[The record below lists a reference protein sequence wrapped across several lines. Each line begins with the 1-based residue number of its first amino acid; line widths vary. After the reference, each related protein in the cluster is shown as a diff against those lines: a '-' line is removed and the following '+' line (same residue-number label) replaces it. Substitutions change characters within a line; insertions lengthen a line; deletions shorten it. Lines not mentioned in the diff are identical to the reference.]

1 MISVAEEKEHEEEE
15 EEEFEKLDLSDTL
28 APAVVMRE
36 VGNINDLP
44 EELLLEIFLCL
55 PPATVLEAAA
65 VCQTWASVV
74 LSASFWRSKLSRL
87 GVRLSDSQ
95 QRNKNWRI
103 FYALCNENPWERNL
117 LRNSS
122 GEENRGRVGLLY
134 TFLLSYLPTYFN
146 LRWGS
151 ATGQRRI
158 FTQTGSTVG
167 PSGLQGAVVGALIT

>member
-55 PPATVLEAAA
+55 PPTTVLEAAA

-103 FYALCNENPWERNL
+103 FYALCNE
-117 LRNSS
+117 
-122 GEENRGRVGLLY
+122 V
-134 TFLLSYLPTYFN
+134 
-146 LRWGS
+146 
-151 ATGQRRI
+151 
-158 FTQTGSTVG
+158 
-167 PSGLQGAVVGALIT
+167 